1 MFILHILLKKDFFS
15 SKSIHVLLPCGVK
28 IRLNPKYV
36 ALAMENICLSDIF
49 PSKNDGNFII
59 LKTEIW
65 KAAKLLLAQILKLNI
80 NEQLVREV
88 DYLKAENQVLK
99 NQLTK
104 SGKRLKFTDEQR
116 RLVAVKAK
124 ALGKRLT
131 EVVTIVRPETVLR
144 WHKKLIAQKYDSSKV
159 KRKPGR
165 PGIDIEIEQL
175 VLKFVKENKTWGYG
189 RIAGAIKNL
198 GYKVSASTVANI
210 MRRNGFNP
218 SGDRTKGGMTWSEF
232 IKIHKD
238 VIWATDFFTAEVW
251 TPFGLVTYYVLFFI
265 QIGTKKVIIPGITAH
280 PNDDWMTQVA
290 RNLTGWDG
298 ELKNAK
304 YLIHD
309 RDTKYS
315 AKFDGIIRSSG
326 IKPIKLP
333 PMSSNLNAFS
343 ERWVKSVKSEILEKQ
358 VLFGKKSLQ
367 YVLREYVAHFHKE
380 RNHQG
385 LENTIP
391 FPSEKVGNTK
401 GKIKCN
407 KRLGGLLKYYYRDA
421 A

>member
-1 MFILHILLKKDFFS
+1 MLAQLLKLD
-15 SKSIHVLLPCGVK
+15 
-28 IRLNPKYV
+28 
-36 ALAMENICLSDIF
+36 
-49 PSKNDGNFII
+49 
-59 LKTEIW
+59 
-65 KAAKLLLAQILKLNI
+65 I
-80 NEQLVREV
+80 NEQLTHEV

-104 SGKRLKFTDEQR
+104 SGKRMKFTDEQR
-116 RLVAVKAK
+116 YLLAVKAR

-131 EVVTIVRPETVLR
+131 EVVTIVRPETILR
-144 WHKKLIAQKYDSSKV
+144 WHKKLVAQKYDSSKE

-165 PGIDIEIEQL
+165 PEINIEIEQL

-218 SGDRTKGGMTWSEF
+218 SGDRTKGGIIWAEF

-265 QIGTKKVIIPGITAH
+265 QIKTKKVIIPGITTH
-280 PNDDWMTQVA
+280 PNDNWMAQVA
-290 RNLTGWDG
+290 RNLTDWDG

-315 AKFDGIIRSSG
+315 AKFDAIIQSSG

-333 PMSSNLNAFS
+333 PMSPNLNAFS

-358 VLFGKKSLQ
+358 ILFGKKSLQ
-367 YVLREYVAHFHKE
+367 YVLREYVAHFHEE
-380 RNHQG
+380 RNHQE
-385 LENTIP
+385 LDNTIP
-391 FPSEKVGNTK
+391 FPSAEVGNSDGNIRTK
-401 GKIKCN
+401 E
-407 KRLGGLLKYYYRDA
+407 RLGGLLKYYYRDA